1 MARKGK
7 AGRGMAGKAW
17 RGKARHGSA
26 GFGRLGGAWSGLVC
40 RGVAGIVGVFEMT
53 DPWINHKD
61 SCAQCGAERVIIADG
76 LCRACWRESNGDAE
90 MERED
95 LYGD

>member
-1 MARKGK
+1 
-7 AGRGMAGKAW
+7 
-17 RGKARHGSA
+17 
-26 GFGRLGGAWSGLVC
+26 
-40 RGVAGIVGVFEMT
+40 MT
-53 DPWINHKD
+53 DPWIDHKD
-61 SCAQCGAERVIIADG
+61 CCAQCGAQQVMIADG